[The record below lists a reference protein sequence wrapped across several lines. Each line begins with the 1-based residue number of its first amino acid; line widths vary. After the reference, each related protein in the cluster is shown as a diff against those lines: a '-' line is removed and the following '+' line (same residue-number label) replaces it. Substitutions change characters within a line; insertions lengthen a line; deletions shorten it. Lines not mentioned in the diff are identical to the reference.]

1 MTQTPWPPSEA
12 ELARKQVVWGLIAIF
27 SLQFTI
33 SFFLQTLVIAG
44 PRMAADLNGMSL
56 YSWSLSIPGLAA
68 AFVTLLF
75 SKFSDMYGR
84 RFMLLICMV
93 LSIAGTVCSALAP
106 TYVILIA
113 GNTLSR
119 LGTGALMPLLYSV
132 LGDMFEPVAR
142 SRWVGLLRIPQGIL
156 ALLGPTIGG
165 WFVDNLSWRHLY
177 WLGVPL
183 LVLCLCM
190 VPMGVPSTGKIAR
203 RKIDVR
209 GAILVAIASSAT
221 ILGLSFAGTT
231 YSWASPQILCLLG
244 MALLFWV
251 LFFRAEGNAEEP
263 IMDPQVFRNRIFLT
277 IAVSGMLSF
286 IGLTALMNYYP
297 FFLQG
302 VKGISVMRSGQMLTP
317 FSILMAFVGLPTGF
331 VLARTKRYKWMFVSG
346 YGVLTAAIFGI
357 VFFDSGTPVSVAVL
371 VPTLAGLGLGTIPT
385 INTLV
390 VQWAVPKRLLGA
402 SMGALFFSITLGTAI
417 APAILGTAMNTA
429 YAKKLET
436 ALPAGLNQIADKST
450 ITALGDPK
458 ALLSPAAM
466 KALEASFAKE
476 GSNGTV
482 LFQQTVEAIRNS
494 MEAGLRVVFL
504 LGAVTMLIS
513 FLLIATVPEVS
524 MDAVIEDKKAPQP
537 ALAEE

>member
-1 MTQTPWPPSEA
+1 MPQTSWPPPEA
-12 ELARKQVVWGLIAIF
+12 ESSRKQIVWGLIAIF

-142 SRWVGLLRIPQGIL
+142 SKWVGLLRIPQGIL

-190 VPMGVPSTGKIAR
+190 VPIGIPSTCKMAG

-231 YSWASPQILCLLG
+231 YPWASPQILGLLG
-244 MALLFWV
+244 IALLFWV
-251 LFFRAEGNAEEP
+251 LFFRAEGNSEEP
-263 IMDPQVFRNRIFLT
+263 IMDPQVFRNRVFLT

-286 IGLTALMNYYP
+286 IGLTAMMNYYP

-331 VLARTKRYKWMFVSG
+331 VLAKTKRYKWMFVSG
-346 YGVLTAAIFGI
+346 YGILTAAIFGI

-436 ALPAGLNQIADKST
+436 ALPAGLHQIADQST
-450 ITALGDPK
+450 IAALGDPK

-476 GSNGTV
+476 GSYGTV